1 MYHDVCASSPAS
13 DIPASA
19 AAYHVSRDRFAAQ
32 IDVIRRSGRRVVT
45 AAEYARGMN
54 EDSVVITFDD
64 GWRGTF
70 DIAVPMLRQAG
81 WPATIFVTRDFLGRK
96 NFADDSALREAAA
109 AGMEIGV
116 HGTTHRMLS
125 SCTREER
132 FWEFRACKEHHEA
145 VLGRAVVSAS
155 QPGGDWNAEIV
166 AAARASGLNSLGT
179 SRPGCNNARTDL
191 FELRRIAIK
200 NSTSEADVT
209 RFCSGRTAPEVAR
222 WAMLQLPRRLL
233 GMKNY
238 SRLRRILVD
247 ERKGGSVEV
256 FKP

>member
-1 MYHDVCASSPAS
+1 MYHDVYGTSPSS

-19 AAYHVSRDRFAAQ
+19 AAYHVSRDRFAAHLEA
-32 IDVIRRSGRRVVT
+32 IRRSSRRVIT
-45 AAEYARGMN
+45 AGEFAR
-54 EDSVVITFDD
+54 DAKDDTVVITFDD

-70 DIAVPMLRQAG
+70 DLAVPMLRQAG

-96 NFADDSALREAAA
+96 HFADDPALRDAAA

-125 SCTREER
+125 SCTAEER
-132 FWEFRACKEHHEA
+132 LWEFRACREHHEA
-145 VLGRAVVSAS
+145 VLGQPVVSAS

-166 AAARASGLNSLGT
+166 LAARKAGLKSLGT
-179 SRPGCNNARTDL
+179 SRPGCNVPGTDL
-191 FELRRIAIK
+191 FALRRIAIK
-200 NSTSEADVT
+200 NSTSAAEVA
-209 RFCSGRTAPEVAR
+209 RFCSGRMAREVTR
-222 WAMLQLPRRLL
+222 WTMLQLPRRLL

-238 SRLRRILVD
+238 SRLRRLLVD
-247 ERKGGSVEV
+247 EKKGRAAEV